1 MHTSARAR
9 ARTHARTHAC
19 ARKQTCAHA
28 HMHARTLIVR
38 RCIGLYLGC
47 ILDPKYNFIWNMNLR
62 PLVRR

>member
-9 ARTHARTHAC
+9 ARAHARTHER
-19 ARKQTCAHA
+19 ARKHA
-28 HMHARTLIVR
+28 HMHARTHIVR